1 MSFTRKGHH
10 TGAAYSSISLT
21 RDLYSKENSFTL
33 LDPSKP
39 LMTPRTLL
47 ALLTSS
53 WIWSLH
59 DRLYDIVIP
68 RSLIFFTLFRISP
81 FGSTVELYFDL
92 SCLCE
97 ENPKLS
103 RACIGHVTPLLLH
116 ESSRKKR
123 HSTFDRCRPARVA
136 WALFQDPQHRVFF
149 WVLHNGGCANY
160 YSAFIISHNLSVR
173 TSLCWTSVLRKNV
186 TALVL
191 LTLKGNVNKRLKCLK
206 LCSKNFDEIWEN
218 SHLNN
223 EYKLYKGVCDAIKF
237 HMSGFFT

>member
-1 MSFTRKGHH
+1 MSFTRKGHP
-10 TGAAYSSISLT
+10 TGAAYSSIGFT
-21 RDLYSKENSFTL
+21 RDLYSKENSVTL
-33 LDPSKP
+33 LDPSKR
-39 LMTPRTLL
+39 LMTPATLL

-81 FGSTVELYFDL
+81 FGSTIELYFDL

-97 ENPKLS
+97 ENAKLS
-103 RACIGHVTPLLLH
+103 RACIGHVTPLLRH
-116 ESSRKKR
+116 ESSRKER
-123 HSTFDRCRPARVA
+123 HSTFDRCRAARVA
-136 WALFQDPQHRVFF
+136 WELFQDPLHRVFF
-149 WVLHNGGCANY
+149 GCCTTEGAQNY
-160 YSAFIISHNLSVR
+160 YSAFIVSCNLSAR
-173 TSLCWTSVLRKNV
+173 ASLCWTYVLRKNV

-206 LCSKNFDEIWEN
+206 LCSKNFDEIWRN

-223 EYKLYKGVCDAIKF
+223 EYKLYKGVCDTIKF

>member
-33 LDPSKP
+33 LDPSKR

-81 FGSTVELYFDL
+81 FGSTVELYFVL

-103 RACIGHVTPLLLH
+103 RACIGHVTPPLLH
-116 ESSRKKR
+116 ESSRKER

-136 WALFQDPQHRVFF
+136 WALFQDPLHRVFF
-149 WVLHNGGCANY
+149 GCCTTEGAQIIILLL
-160 YSAFIISHNLSVR
+160 SHRIISACAQACVEHLY
-173 TSLCWTSVLRKNV
+173 LGKMWQLLFCWL
-186 TALVL
+186 
-191 LTLKGNVNKRLKCLK
+191 
-206 LCSKNFDEIWEN
+206 
-218 SHLNN
+218 
-223 EYKLYKGVCDAIKF
+223 
-237 HMSGFFT
+237 